1 MRLLKSP
8 AGWGVVFAV
17 GRGGGG
23 DIERLRDR
31 GNDNDLSKTLG
42 QKREPWR
49 SSNLERGAL
58 PATPGRE
65 AGSGR

>member
-8 AGWGVVFAV
+8 AGWHIVFAV
-17 GRGGGG
+17 GCGGG
-23 DIERLRDR
+23 DAERLRDR

-42 QKREPWR
+42 KKREPWQ